1 MTVWFSEPLELFK
14 NSKILTFWP
23 HSGQSVDER
32 INSSTRFV
40 LYLSTLLYLIKR
52 DPRVFVLAAM
62 VIGTL
67 YVLYKSGQIKGL
79 NVERATHGSSCQMPS
94 EENVMANVL
103 LTDYVDQPNRPS
115 ACYYPTVANDVS
127 VLLDDTFPYDSGRSR
142 SPLPKYQRKFG
153 ARQFFSNPVTKI
165 PGDQTAFAE
174 ACYGPKFQPLCRD
187 TPGVCDPNFRGAQ
200 LEAFA
205 GLDPNGDKRSGMTRG
220 TPSHYT
226 SS

>member
-1 MTVWFSEPLELFK
+1 MTVWFSEPNELFK

-32 INSSTRFV
+32 INASTRFV
-40 LYLSTLLYLIKR
+40 LYLSVLLYLIKR

-62 VIGTL
+62 VIGTM
-67 YVLYKSGQIKGL
+67 YTLYKSGQIKTMTMET
-79 NVERATHGSSCQMPS
+79 VTDCQIPTK
-94 EENVMANVL
+94 ENPMANVL

-115 ACYYPTVANDVS
+115 ACYYPTVAKDVS

-142 SPLPKYQRKFG
+142 SPLPEYQRQFG

-165 PGDQTAFAE
+165 PGDQTSFAE
-174 ACYGPKFQPLCRD
+174 ACYGRKFQPMCRD

-200 LEAFA
+200 MDAFA
-205 GLDPNGDKRSGMTRG
+205 GLDSSGDMRTGMFGG
-220 TPSHYT
+220 TPGN
-226 SS
+226 

>member
-1 MTVWFSEPLELFK
+1 
-14 NSKILTFWP
+14 
-23 HSGQSVDER
+23 
-32 INSSTRFV
+32 
-40 LYLSTLLYLIKR
+40 LIKR

-79 NVERATHGSSCQMPS
+79 NVERATHSSSCQMPS
-94 EENVMANVL
+94 EENVMAN
-103 LTDYVDQPNRPS
+103 
-115 ACYYPTVANDVS
+115 CYYPTVANDVS